1 MMSNELYH
9 YGVKGQ
15 KWGVRRYQKKDGTLT
30 PAGKRRQRADYASEA
45 RSMSDQELRSKID
58 RMRNEKRYIDMTKG
72 SGSKLSKA
80 LNATNRAT
88 KMASDTGKIN
98 KDSKTLKGA
107 NESKADTISKG
118 LNTVNKTASV
128 LKRVDKIASDG
139 KAVKRSK
146 ARLDKM
152 TDNELRDAVNRMDLE
167 QQYASLRKET
177 VNRGRVTAQDIIE
190 IAGDVLT
197 VAASATALAVSI
209 QKLRKGAG

>member
-1 MMSNELYH
+1 MENNELYH
-9 YGVKGQ
+9 YGVRGM

-45 RSMSDQELRSKID
+45 RGMSDQELRSKID

-72 SGSKLSKA
+72 SGSKLSRV

-88 KMASDTGKIN
+88 KMAADSGKIN
-98 KDSKTLKGA
+98 KDAKTLKGT
-107 NESKADTISKG
+107 NESKADALSKG

-128 LKRVDKIASDG
+128 MKRVDNLASDSR
-139 KAVKRSK
+139 AVKRSK

-152 TDNELRDAVNRMDLE
+152 TDSELRETVNRMDLE

-177 VNRGRVTAQDIIE
+177 VNRGRVTAQDVLE

-209 QKLRKGAG
+209 QKLRKG